1 MPPGASRSITAAFAW
16 FASAVEDTSVSKASV
31 RETGGVRYRERMLSE
46 IPDRISI
53 DPAVCFGRPVVRG
66 TRIWVGLILSMM
78 ASGVTSEEIL
88 REYPQLSDDDLRA
101 SLAYGAGLVDAHF
114 VDVA

>member
-1 MPPGASRSITAAFAW
+1 MSRRKRR
-16 FASAVEDTSVSKASV
+16 SADQPIRRRRNARSDLA
-31 RETGGVRYRERMLSE
+31 GGVVRYHEWMVSE

-53 DPAVCFGRPVVRG
+53 DPTVCFGKPVIRG

-78 ASGVTSEEIL
+78 ASGITPEEIL

>member
-1 MPPGASRSITAAFAW
+1 
-16 FASAVEDTSVSKASV
+16 
-31 RETGGVRYRERMLSE
+31 MLSE

-53 DPAVCFGRPVVRG
+53 DPAVCFGEPVVRG

-88 REYPQLSDDDLRA
+88 REYP
-101 SLAYGAGLVDAHF
+101 
-114 VDVA
+114 

>member
-1 MPPGASRSITAAFAW
+1 M
-16 FASAVEDTSVSKASV
+16 SKASV
-31 RETGGVRYRERMLSE
+31 RETGGVRYHERMLSE

-53 DPAVCFGRPVVRG
+53 DPTVCFGRPVVRG

-88 REYPQLSDDDLRA
+88 REYPQLSDDDLSA